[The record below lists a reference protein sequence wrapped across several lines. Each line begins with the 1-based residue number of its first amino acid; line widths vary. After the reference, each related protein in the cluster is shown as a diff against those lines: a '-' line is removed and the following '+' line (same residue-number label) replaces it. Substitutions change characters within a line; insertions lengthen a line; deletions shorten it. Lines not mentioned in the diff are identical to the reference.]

1 MHGEHPVLY
10 LLNLPVYVAHAPSFV
25 RCLALYLCIV
35 TCMNLKPSVAD
46 CFSFAVQ
53 VESFG
58 FNNRVVQPIGT
69 RLLTKIILKNFSDR
83 HLQGVLG
90 QR

>member
-1 MHGEHPVLY
+1 
-10 LLNLPVYVAHAPSFV
+10 
-25 RCLALYLCIV
+25 
-35 TCMNLKPSVAD
+35 MNLKPSVAD

-69 RLLTKIILKNFSDR
+69 RLLTKIIL
-83 HLQGVLG
+83 
-90 QR
+90 